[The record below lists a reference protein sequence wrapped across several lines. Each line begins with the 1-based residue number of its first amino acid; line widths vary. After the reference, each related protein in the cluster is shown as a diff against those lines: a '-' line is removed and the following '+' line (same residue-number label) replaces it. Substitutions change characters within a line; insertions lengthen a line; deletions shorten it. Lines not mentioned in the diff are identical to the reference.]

1 MVKYEAISKDDGVDV
16 ESTWDGSGKGIIDEC
31 VAIVKA
37 MIDDSKVHGD
47 DLKFVMTA
55 ALGTVIVSNI
65 KEDLKEDKERGS
77 YA

>member
-16 ESTWDGSGKGIIDEC
+16 ESTWDGNGRDIIDEC

-37 MIDDSKVHGD
+37 MIDDAKRND
-47 DLKFVMTA
+47 EDLKVVMTA
-55 ALGTVIVSNI
+55 ALGAVIVSNI
-65 KEDLKEDKERGS
+65 KDDLEFDERGGN

>member
-16 ESTWDGSGKGIIDEC
+16 ESTWDGNGRDIIDEC

-37 MIDDSKVHGD
+37 MIDSATEHGE
-47 DLKFVMTA
+47 DLRFVMTA
-55 ALGTVIVSNI
+55 ALGAVIVSNI
-65 KEDLKEDKERGS
+65 KEDLKEDEERGN

>member
-16 ESTWDGSGKGIIDEC
+16 ESTWDGNAKDIIDEC
-31 VAIVKA
+31 VAVVKA
-37 MIDDSKVHGD
+37 MIDSAKEHGD

-55 ALGTVIVSNI
+55 ALGAVIVGNI
-65 KEDLKEDKERGS
+65 KEDLKEDGERGS

>member
-16 ESTWDGSGKGIIDEC
+16 ESTWDGSGKDIIDEC

-37 MIDDSKVHGD
+37 MIDSAKEHDE

-65 KEDLKEDKERGS
+65 KEDLKDDKERGN

>member
-16 ESTWDGSGKGIIDEC
+16 ESTWDGNGRDIIDEC

-37 MIDDSKVHGD
+37 MIDSAKEHGD

-55 ALGTVIVSNI
+55 ALGAVIVGNI
-65 KEDLKEDKERGS
+65 KEDLKEDEERGN

>member
-16 ESTWDGSGKGIIDEC
+16 ESTWDGNAKDIIDEC
-31 VAIVKA
+31 VAVVKA
-37 MIDDSKVHGD
+37 MIDSAKEHGD

-55 ALGTVIVSNI
+55 ALGAVIVSNI
-65 KEDLKEDKERGS
+65 KEDLKEDGERGT